1 MCTVPR
7 PLSVSAAVSPP
18 PPHYT
23 GLDLT
28 LACTVSGTQIPGIKV
43 DVQITNPQAMLI
55 ANSTRITVE
64 NVAEVIQGSLF
75 IQSVQ
80 FRPLSALSDSGTFTC
95 SASFIPAQP
104 NDFVV
109 SSTSSV
115 GSVNIEVTG

>member
-1 MCTVPR
+1 MCTVP
-7 PLSVSAAVSPP
+7 PPSSVSAAVAPL

-23 GLDLT
+23 GLDFTLT
-28 LACTVSGTQIPGIKV
+28 CTVSGTQVPGTKV

-64 NVAEVIQGSLF
+64 NVNEVIQGSLF
-75 IQSVQ
+75 LQSVQ
-80 FRPLSALSDSGTFTC
+80 FRPLSPLTDSGTFTC
-95 SASFIPAQP
+95 SASSIPAQP

-109 SSTSSV
+109 SSTSVV

>member
-1 MCTVPR
+1 M
-7 PLSVSAAVSPP
+7 SPP

-28 LACTVSGTQIPGIKV
+28 LTCTVSSTQIPGTKV
-43 DVQITNPQAMLI
+43 DVQITNPQAILI

-64 NVAEVIQGSLF
+64 NVLEVIPGSLF
-75 IQSVQ
+75 LQFVQ

-104 NDFVV
+104 NDIVV
-109 SSTSSV
+109 NSNSAV
-115 GSVNIEVTG
+115 GSVNIGITG